1 MTNTIRHIVHIA
13 TAAQATRNVNP
24 AKKKIIEKI
33 KKGKKVKELLNKA
46 IDTYGIEEQ
55 LLQTVEECAELIQAI
70 NKWRRTKDLESTK
83 DAVEHLAEEAA
94 DVIIML
100 EQIKI
105 MVGEPKMN
113 WWIDFKLQ
121 RLAER
126 LEAK

>member
-24 AKKKIIEKI
+24 AKKKIIE
-33 KKGKKVKELLNKA
+33 KGKKVKELLNKA

-105 MVGEPKMN
+105 MVGEPKIN

-126 LEAK
+126 LEAQE

>member
-1 MTNTIRHIVHIA
+1 MN
-13 TAAQATRNVNP
+13 
-24 AKKKIIEKI
+24 
-33 KKGKKVKELLNKA
+33 KELLEKA

-70 NKWRRTKDLESTK
+70 NKWRREKGWVERK
-83 DAVEHLAEEAA
+83 DALDHLAEEAA
-94 DVIIML
+94 DVIIMM

-105 MVGEPKMN
+105 ILGETKIN

-126 LEAK
+126 LEAQE

>member
-1 MTNTIRHIVHIA
+1 MN
-13 TAAQATRNVNP
+13 
-24 AKKKIIEKI
+24 
-33 KKGKKVKELLNKA
+33 KELLEKA

-70 NKWRRTKDLESTK
+70 NKWRRSKDRESTK
-83 DAVEHLAEEAA
+83 DAVEHLAEETA

-105 MVGEPKMN
+105 MVGEPKIK
-113 WWIDFKLQ
+113 WFIDFKLQ